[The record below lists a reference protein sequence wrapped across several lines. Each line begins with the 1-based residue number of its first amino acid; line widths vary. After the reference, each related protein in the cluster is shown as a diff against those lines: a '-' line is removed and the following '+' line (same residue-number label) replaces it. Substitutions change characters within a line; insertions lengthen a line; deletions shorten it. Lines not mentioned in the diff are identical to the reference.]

1 MSVWIM
7 AIQDLLVGILS
18 GLYKISNPQSG
29 RVLIKKFQGKEV
41 LSENSKR
48 FHVNQMENSKFLN
61 EITYQVHEV
70 GKV

>member
-1 MSVWIM
+1 MNYGNSRLTCRYPKWPV
-7 AIQDLLVGILS
+7 Q
-18 GLYKISNPQSG
+18 ISNPQSG